1 VIAVEFNSIKKK
13 YRNNE
18 VLRDITFKINQN
30 EFTILF
36 GEPGCGKSVI
46 LRLLTGIE
54 KPDSGYIKI
63 RGENISNKP
72 VSEINIGYI
81 PQSFALYP
89 HYSVYDNIAY
99 PLKLVKASKEEI
111 DKSLSKIAKML
122 RIDHLL
128 NKKPDQLSGGEKQ
141 RVAIARGLV
150 KKTDIFVFDDPLAGL
165 DFKLREQL
173 IDDLREMQR
182 LISSTFIYATSDPLE
197 TLMLAQN
204 VLVIHEGRIVDQGPL
219 EEVYK
224 NANHIKSFEILDFP
238 RSNIINGRL
247 EKLNDR
253 VYCTTEIFKIPVDI
267 FNIEDINESN
277 EVFIG
282 IRPGDI
288 SPAEKEEGNM
298 VSFSAKVILSEDLGA
313 ELLLHLES
321 NGIKLM
327 SILRHEDENL
337 IKSNIQNF
345 VIKNDE
351 IKIYSRQFGMLI
363 GQGGI

>member
-1 VIAVEFNSIKKK
+1 
-13 YRNNE
+13 
-18 VLRDITFKINQN
+18 
-30 EFTILF
+30 
-36 GEPGCGKSVI
+36 
-46 LRLLTGIE
+46 
-54 KPDSGYIKI
+54 
-63 RGENISNKP
+63 
-72 VSEINIGYI
+72 
-81 PQSFALYP
+81 
-89 HYSVYDNIAY
+89 
-99 PLKLVKASKEEI
+99 
-111 DKSLSKIAKML
+111 
-122 RIDHLL
+122 
-128 NKKPDQLSGGEKQ
+128 
-141 RVAIARGLV
+141 
-150 KKTDIFVFDDPLAGL
+150 
-165 DFKLREQL
+165 
-173 IDDLREMQR
+173 
-182 LISSTFIYATSDPLE
+182 
-197 TLMLAQN
+197 MLAQN

-351 IKIYSRQFGMLI
+351 IKIYSRQSGMLI